1 MQNNQADQPC
11 VLVIGPRHRGV
22 ALALLKAL
30 GTARSYDETYLKTV
44 PGDDKPSLSISKWTA
59 ELSFDELRHRLTEL
73 NQEAFNTG
81 LAALNQEAFN
91 TFITQVVLQIRR
103 KQEIN
108 LRFFIKKS
116 NASLFA
122 SVQDVASELNW
133 VISLAKGS
141 HPLVKGALFFRV
153 TILNEDRE
161 IQEQVRDKLPS
172 PDDCGLAWELA
183 TEQDLALWR
192 KIDSSVELAK
202 KPRSPLF
209 LRSNG
214 EAHGTLLIVSIDEA
228 SCFCEAMSSSSSE

>member
-1 MQNNQADQPC
+1 MSSTLQASPDD
-11 VLVIGPRHRGV
+11 R
-22 ALALLKAL
+22 
-30 GTARSYDETYLKTV
+30 TANAAVFRFMDLPK
-44 PGDDKPSLSISKWTA
+44 
-59 ELSFDELRHRLTEL
+59 ELRLMVYDYSSYHTSSPSRWAAMVSHTATRVSLRSIKKRSIHLSPRLCSRF
-73 NQEAFNTG
+73 A
-81 LAALNQEAFN
+81 
-91 TFITQVVLQIRR
+91 V

-161 IQEQVRDKLPS
+161 IQEQIRDKLPS